1 MGHVESGLRIGYR
14 GMLEE
19 INKILRDHLSNY
31 LFAPTKNA
39 YRNLIDER
47 ISKEKIF

>member
-14 GMLEE
+14 GMPEE
-19 INKILRDHLSNY
+19 INRILTDHLSNY

-39 YRNLIDER
+39 
-47 ISKEKIF
+47 